1 MRKRKKKGQKV
12 KKKVDLLDPRPYNSS
27 MMSKKTNAN
36 PMQGHAMLVNAKVH
50 SGNYGGKEVANEV
63 FPLVKGFAVGKNGG
77 FITVDGTQVQGYPD
91 REIRI
96 KLVSKNDYE
105 VIQSDLAFGEEPVT
119 SPVLADKTPVKK
131 EATDE
136 ERLNEIRERFEIL
149 DEMTQ
154 GSIDGVVRGMV
165 VTGPPGVGKSYGVE
179 KVIEKNSMFDKLAD
193 KPLKYGT
200 EKGAA
205 SAIGLYQLLYRYAD
219 PGSVLVLDDCD
230 SILWDEVSLNLL
242 KAALDSSSKRMI
254 SWNTESSALRR
265 EGVPEKFEFCGSVI
279 FITNLKFDNA
289 KGKIKDHL
297 DAILSRCH
305 YLDLT
310 LDTMRDKMLRVKQIV
325 KDGMLKKYNFS
336 KEEEVGLVRYM
347 EDNKEKLRE
356 VSLRMVTKI
365 ADLKKMSPTRWERLA
380 ENTCIKRK

>member
-1 MRKRKKKGQKV
+1 M
-12 KKKVDLLDPRPYNSS
+12 KKKVDLLGARSYNSC
-27 MMSKKTNAN
+27 MMNKKTNIN
-36 PMQGHAMLVNAKVH
+36 PMQGNTMQVQAKVH
-50 SGNYGGKEVANEV
+50 NGEYGGKPVEGLT
-63 FPLVKGFAVGKNGG
+63 FPLVKGFNVGKNGG
-77 FITVDGTQVQGYPD
+77 FITVDGAHVPGFPD

-105 VIQSDLAFGEEPVT
+105 VVNSFQAQVEENSKEETV
-119 SPVLADKTPVKK
+119 KTPVIVK
-131 EATDE
+131 EEKTDE
-136 ERLNEIRERFEIL
+136 ERIKEIAERFEIL

-154 GSIDGVVRGMV
+154 GSIDGVVRGMI
-165 VTGPPGVGKSYGVE
+165 VTGPPGIGKSFGVE

-242 KAALDSSSKRMI
+242 KAALDSSAKRMI

-265 EGVPEKFEFCGSVI
+265 EGVPEKFEFCGSVV
-279 FITNLKFDNA
+279 FITNLKFDNVK
-289 KGKIKDHL
+289 KGKLKDHL
-297 DAILSRCH
+297 EAILSRCH

-310 LDTMRDKMLRVKQIV
+310 LDTMHDKLLRVKQIV
-325 KDGMLKKYNFS
+325 GDGMLKKYNFS
-336 KEEEVGLVRYM
+336 KDEEVGLINYM
-347 EDNKEKLRE
+347 EENKEKLRE
-356 VSLRMVTKI
+356 MSLRMVNKI
-365 ADLKKMSPTRWERLA
+365 ADLKKMAPERWMRLA
-380 ENTCIKRK
+380 ESTCMKRN

>member
-1 MRKRKKKGQKV
+1 MN
-12 KKKVDLLDPRPYNSS
+12 KKVNI
-27 MMSKKTNAN
+27 N
-36 PMQGHAMLVNAKVH
+36 PKQGNVMQVQARVH
-50 SGNYGGKEVANEV
+50 NGEYGGKPVNDLT
-63 FPLVKGFAVGKNGG
+63 FPLVKGFNVGKNGG
-77 FITVDGTQVQGYPD
+77 FITVDGAHVPGFPD

-105 VIQSDLAFGEEPVT
+105 VVNSFQAQVEENSKEETV
-119 SPVLADKTPVKK
+119 KTPVIVK
-131 EATDE
+131 EEKSDE
-136 ERLNEIRERFEIL
+136 ERIKEIAERFEIL

-154 GSIDGVVRGMV
+154 GSIDGVVRGMI
-165 VTGPPGVGKSYGVE
+165 VTGPPGIGKSFGVE

-242 KAALDSSSKRMI
+242 KAALDSSAKRMI

-265 EGVPEKFEFCGSVI
+265 EGVPEKFEFCGSVV
-279 FITNLKFDNA
+279 FITNLKFDNVK
-289 KGKIKDHL
+289 KGKLKDHL
-297 DAILSRCH
+297 EAILSRCH

-310 LDTMRDKMLRVKQIV
+310 LDTMHDKLLRVKQIV
-325 KDGMLKKYNFS
+325 GDGMLKKYNFS
-336 KEEEVGLVRYM
+336 KDEEVGLINYM
-347 EDNKEKLRE
+347 EENKEKLRE
-356 VSLRMVTKI
+356 MSLRMVNKI
-365 ADLKKMSPTRWERLA
+365 ADLKKMAPERWMRLA
-380 ENTCIKRK
+380 ESTCMKRN

>member
-1 MRKRKKKGQKV
+1 M
-12 KKKVDLLDPRPYNSS
+12 KKKVDLLGSRSYNSS
-27 MMSKKTNAN
+27 MMNKKANINPKQGNA
-36 PMQGHAMLVNAKVH
+36 MQVQAKIH
-50 SGNYGGKEVANEV
+50 NGEYGGKPVEGLT
-63 FPLVKGFAVGKNGG
+63 FPLVKGFNVGKNGG
-77 FITVDGTQVQGYPD
+77 FITVDGAHVPGFPD

-105 VIQSDLAFGEEPVT
+105 VVNSFQAQVEENSKEETV
-119 SPVLADKTPVKK
+119 KTPVIVK
-131 EATDE
+131 EEKTDE
-136 ERLNEIRERFEIL
+136 ERIKEIAERFEIL

-154 GSIDGVVRGMV
+154 GSIDGVVRGMI
-165 VTGPPGVGKSYGVE
+165 VTGPPGIGKSFGVE

-242 KAALDSSSKRMI
+242 KAALDSSAKRMI

-265 EGVPEKFEFCGSVI
+265 EGVPEKFEFCGSVV
-279 FITNLKFDNA
+279 FITNLKFDNVK
-289 KGKIKDHL
+289 KGKLKDHL
-297 DAILSRCH
+297 EAILSRCH

-310 LDTMRDKMLRVKQIV
+310 LDTMHDKLLRVKQIV
-325 KDGMLKKYNFS
+325 GDGMLKKYNFS
-336 KEEEVGLVRYM
+336 KDEEVGLINYM
-347 EDNKEKLRE
+347 EENKEKLRE
-356 VSLRMVTKI
+356 MSLRMVNKI
-365 ADLKKMSPTRWERLA
+365 ADLKKMAPERWMRLA
-380 ENTCIKRK
+380 ESTCMKRN

>member
-1 MRKRKKKGQKV
+1 
-12 KKKVDLLDPRPYNSS
+12 
-27 MMSKKTNAN
+27 
-36 PMQGHAMLVNAKVH
+36 
-50 SGNYGGKEVANEV
+50 
-63 FPLVKGFAVGKNGG
+63 
-77 FITVDGTQVQGYPD
+77 
-91 REIRI
+91 
-96 KLVSKNDYE
+96 
-105 VIQSDLAFGEEPVT
+105 
-119 SPVLADKTPVKK
+119 
-131 EATDE
+131 
-136 ERLNEIRERFEIL
+136 
-149 DEMTQ
+149 
-154 GSIDGVVRGMV
+154 
-165 VTGPPGVGKSYGVE
+165 
-179 KVIEKNSMFDKLAD
+179 MFDKLAD

-230 SILWDEVSLNLL
+230 SILWDEVSLILL
-242 KAALDSSSKRMI
+242 KAALDSSNKRMI

-279 FITNLKFDNA
+279 FITNLKFDSA

>member
-1 MRKRKKKGQKV
+1 M
-12 KKKVDLLDPRPYNSS
+12 KKKVDLLGARSYNSC
-27 MMSKKTNAN
+27 MMNKKANINPKQGNA
-36 PMQGHAMLVNAKVH
+36 MQVNAKVH
-50 SGNYGGKEVANEV
+50 NGEYGGKPVEGLT
-63 FPLVKGFAVGKNGG
+63 FPLVKGFNVGKNGG
-77 FITVDGTQVQGYPD
+77 FITVDGAHVPGFPD

-105 VIQSDLAFGEEPVT
+105 VVNSFQAQVEENSKEETV
-119 SPVLADKTPVKK
+119 KTPVIVK
-131 EATDE
+131 EEKSDE
-136 ERLNEIRERFEIL
+136 ERIKEIAERFEIL

-154 GSIDGVVRGMV
+154 GSIDGVVRGMI
-165 VTGPPGVGKSYGVE
+165 VTGPPGIGKSFGVE

-265 EGVPEKFEFCGSVI
+265 EGVPEKFEFCGSVV
-279 FITNLKFDNA
+279 FITNLKFDNVK
-289 KGKIKDHL
+289 KGKLKDHL
-297 DAILSRCH
+297 EAILSRCH

-310 LDTMRDKMLRVKQIV
+310 LDTMHDKLLRVKQIV
-325 KDGMLKKYNFS
+325 GDGMLKKYNFS
-336 KEEEVGLVRYM
+336 KDEEVGLINYM
-347 EDNKEKLRE
+347 EENKEKLRE
-356 VSLRMVTKI
+356 MSLRMVNKI
-365 ADLKKMSPTRWERLA
+365 ADLKKMAPERWMRLA
-380 ENTCIKRK
+380 ESTCMKRN